1 MKADGIPFR
10 HEHYCANLNHVKI
23 LEILQRKDASFGEK
37 NSLNIFEIDKIL
49 INSECR
55 DQNIGTAAMLT
66 IADAIEYHFNQKV
79 GILLVNPIFM
89 LPENPWRGFS
99 IDNNESETKIQE
111 ARVLAENLQ
120 VKKDR
125 ERLAEFFQGLS
136 FEPITEYGYL
146 YIETRREMAD
156 ATEHSCPIKQN

>member
-23 LEILQRKDASFGEK
+23 LEILQCKDASFGEK

-49 INSECR
+49 INTECR

-79 GILLVNPIFM
+79 GILQVNPIFM
-89 LPENPWRGFS
+89 LPEILGVDFS
-99 IDNNESETKIQE
+99 LTMTRVKPRYKKQGYSQKIFK
-111 ARVLAENLQ
+111 L
-120 VKKDR
+120 KKTAND
-125 ERLAEFFQGLS
+125 LLS
-136 FEPITEYGYL
+136 FSK
-146 YIETRREMAD
+146 D
-156 ATEHSCPIKQN
+156 